1 MKRFALIVLLL
12 FSFAAH
18 AADDF
23 PFERDDLRD
32 GLLLGTGLALE
43 GLYYTLHFQ
52 FDAPGGSI
60 GDRSSVNGLD
70 RIATYQWDTKAA
82 RASDVLNY
90 ALLGAPVLFYFD
102 SRVQEH
108 PAFFFVLYLES
119 VLLNDGVKN
128 VVKEITRRDRPFTYG
143 TKAPLASRTSRDAE
157 LSFYSGH
164 TAQAFNAA
172 VFCGMVFQELYP
184 DSPWR
189 WVVWTGGLAA
199 ATTVGFLRVYAG
211 KHYPTDV
218 LAGAIAGSLT
228 GWLIPFLAKKRDL
241 PVTVVPGG
249 AGEVGLTVS
258 INFP

>member
-1 MKRFALIVLLL
+1 MRRFLLALLLL
-12 FSFAAH
+12 FSFTAH

-23 PFERDDLRD
+23 PFESDPLRD
-32 GLLLGTGLALE
+32 GLILGSGIALE
-43 GLYYTLHFQ
+43 GLYYSLHFQ
-52 FDAPGGSI
+52 FDIPGGSI

-70 RIATYQWDTKAA
+70 RIATYGWSPKAGS
-82 RASDVLNY
+82 ASDIITY
-90 ALLGAPVLFYFD
+90 TMLGAPVLFYFD

-108 PAFFFVLYLES
+108 PAYFLILYLES
-119 VLLNDGVKN
+119 ALINDGLKN
-128 VVKEITRRDRPFTYG
+128 VVKEIVRRDRPFTYG
-143 TKAPLASRTSRDAE
+143 KKAPLASRTSRDAE

-189 WVVWTGGLAA
+189 WVVWTGGIAA
-199 ATTVGFLRVYAG
+199 ATTVGFLRVYSG

-218 LAGAIAGSLT
+218 LAGALAGSLT

-241 PVTVVPGG
+241 PVTIIPGG
-249 AGEVGLTVS
+249 AGEVGLTVVGR
-258 INFP
+258 F